1 MIEFLNNIDTQ
12 VFLFFNGIHFA
23 YLDKLMPLIT
33 AKFTWVPM
41 YATILFVLFK
51 GYSWK
56 QGLALLLG
64 IVLAI
69 TLADQ
74 ICATFIR
81 PVVERMRP
89 SNIDNPLSPFVH
101 IVNGYRGGRYGFPSC
116 HAANSF
122 ALAAIVS
129 LIVRYRRCSLFI
141 FGWAALNSYSR
152 IYLGVHY
159 PGDLI
164 CGAIIGMACGAF
176 CYYVT
181 CYFAGIRRRAKDYTP
196 MSVIYATEAGPLLAP
211 VLGLKIVNIRISDV
225 FTAAGYA
232 TILTLATVALFL

>member
-1 MIEFLNNIDTQ
+1 MIDILNNIDTQ
-12 VFLFFNGIHFA
+12 IFLFFNGIHFH
-23 YLDKLMPLIT
+23 YFDKLMPMISY
-33 AKFTWVPM
+33 KFTWVPM
-41 YATILFVLFK
+41 YASILFVLFK
-51 GYSWK
+51 GFSWK
-56 QGLALLLG
+56 QALALILG
-64 IVLAI
+64 IVIAI

-74 ICATFIR
+74 ICATYIR

-89 SNIDNPLSPFVH
+89 ANPDNPLSQFVH

-122 ALAAIVS
+122 ALATIVS
-129 LIVRYRRCSLFI
+129 LIVRYRRCTLFI

-164 CGAIIGMACGAF
+164 CGAIIGSACGAL
-176 CYYVT
+176 CYYMT
-181 CYFAGIRRRAKDYTP
+181 CYFAKIRRKAKDYTP
-196 MSVIYATEAGPLLAP
+196 MTVLYTTNAGPFLAP
-211 VLGLKIVNIRISDV
+211 VLGVKVVNIRISDV

-232 TILTLATVALFL
+232 TIFTLVTLSFFL

>member
-23 YLDKLMPLIT
+23 YFDKLMPLIT

-41 YATILFVLFK
+41 YASILFVLFK

-56 QGLALLLG
+56 QALALLLG

-69 TLADQ
+69 TMADQ
-74 ICATFIR
+74 ICATVIR
-81 PVVERMRP
+81 PMVERLRP
-89 SNIDNPLSPFVH
+89 ANPENPLSQFVH

-122 ALAAIVS
+122 ALAAIIS
-129 LIVRYRRCSLFI
+129 LIVRYRRCTLFV
-141 FGWAALNSYSR
+141 FGWAVLNSYSR
-152 IYLGVHY
+152 VYLGVHY
-159 PGDLI
+159 PGDLL
-164 CGAIIGMACGAF
+164 CGAIIGIMCGAF

-181 CYFAGIRRRAKDYTP
+181 CYLAGIRYRAKDYTP
-196 MSVIYATEAGPLLAP
+196 MSVIYATEAGPVLAP
-211 VLGLKIVNIRISDV
+211 VLGVKIVNIRISDV
-225 FTAAGYA
+225 FTATGYA
-232 TILTLATVALFL
+232 VIFTLATFALFL

>member
-23 YLDKLMPLIT
+23 YLDKLMPMIT
-33 AKFTWVPM
+33 AKFTWAPM

-51 GYSWK
+51 GFHLH
-56 QGLALLLG
+56 QGIALLLG
-64 IVLAI
+64 IVVSIA
-69 TLADQ
+69 LADQ
-74 ICATFIR
+74 ICATVIR
-81 PVVERMRP
+81 PAVERMRP
-89 SNIDNPLSPFVH
+89 SNLDNPLSSFVH

-122 ALAAIVS
+122 ALATIIS
-129 LIVRYRRCSLFI
+129 LIVRYRRCTVFI
-141 FGWAALNSYSR
+141 FFWAILNSYSR

-164 CGAIIGMACGAF
+164 CGAIIGMVCGTL

-181 CYFAGIRRRAKDYTP
+181 CYLVGIRRRAKDYTP
-196 MSVIYATEAGPLLAP
+196 MSVLYATQAGLFLAP
-211 VLGLKIVNIRISDV
+211 GLGVKTVNIRISDV
-225 FTAAGYA
+225 FTATGYA
-232 TILTLATVALFL
+232 TIFTLSTLAFFL